1 MSRMPPREIKL
12 NIGCGLSGIAG
23 WHNLDNSPSIL
34 LSRIPVLRTL
44 FKAPPWP
51 NDVRRCDVR
60 KGLPFP
66 PNSVKYIYLSHSF
79 HQFTRDESLALAKN
93 CWQVLEPGGVMRVV
107 VPDLE
112 RCAREYLADPD
123 PLASE
128 KFLKR
133 ISLRHSWRDLLHPGS
148 SVTQMFDTR
157 SLVHMLQAAGF
168 EHVEPS
174 SFAISAIPEIDQ
186 IELAVRRR
194 ESIYVEARK

>member
-1 MSRMPPREIKL
+1 MTASEIKL
-12 NIGCGLSGIAG
+12 NIGCGLSGIGG
-23 WHNLDNSPSIL
+23 WHNLDNSPSIV
-34 LSRIPVLRTL
+34 LSRIPVIRTI

-51 NDVRRCDVR
+51 KDVRRYDVR

-66 PNSVKYIYLSHSF
+66 PSSVQYIYLSHSF
-79 HQFTRDESLALAKN
+79 HQFRRQESLALAKN

-112 RCAREYLADPD
+112 RCAREYLADSD

-133 ISLRHSWRDLLHPGS
+133 ISLRHSWRDFLHSGS

-157 SLVHMLQAAGF
+157 SLVHMLRAAGF
-168 EHVEPS
+168 ENVEPS
-174 SFAISAIPEIDQ
+174 SYRISAIPEIDQ
-186 IELAVRRR
+186 IELEVRRR

>member
-1 MSRMPPREIKL
+1 MPSSEIKL

-34 LSRIPVLRTL
+34 LSRVPVIRTI
-44 FKAPPWP
+44 FNTPPWP
-51 NDVRRCDVR
+51 RDVQRYDVR

-66 PNSVKYIYLSHSF
+66 PNTVKYIYLSHSF
-79 HQFTRDESLALAKN
+79 HQFTRNESLALAKN
-93 CWQVLEPGGVMRVV
+93 CWQVLQPGGTMRVV

-128 KFLKR
+128 KFLQR
-133 ISLRHSWRDLLHPGS
+133 VSLHHSWRDFFHPGS
-148 SVTQMFDTR
+148 SVTQMFDSR
-157 SLVHMLQAAGF
+157 SLVHMLRATGF
-168 EHVEPS
+168 EQVEPS
-174 SFAISAIPEIDQ
+174 TYRVSAIPEIDQ
-186 IELAVRRR
+186 IELEVRRR